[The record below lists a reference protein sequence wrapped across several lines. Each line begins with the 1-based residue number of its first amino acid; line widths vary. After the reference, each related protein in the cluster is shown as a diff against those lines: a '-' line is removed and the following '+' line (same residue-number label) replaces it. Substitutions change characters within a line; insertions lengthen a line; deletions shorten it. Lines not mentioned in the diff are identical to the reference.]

1 MIMSLYTPIGGNV
14 TQECHSVQ
22 VDLPND
28 QGWRRATRSV
38 GNSPASEELLL
49 ADGEGKIIP
58 AFHAGEGLV
67 CKYGD
72 DLDGILLW
80 LG

>member
-1 MIMSLYTPIGGNV
+1 MIVSLYTTIGGNV

-22 VDLPND
+22 VDLSTD

-38 GNSPASEELLL
+38 GNSLASEGLLL
-49 ADGEGKIIP
+49 ADGEGKIRP

-67 CKYGD
+67 CEYAD
-72 DLDGILLW
+72 DLHGILLW
-80 LG
+80 LS